1 MGGGGQG
8 GAGYSGE
15 SRATREQ
22 GRSSGEQWEV
32 QGRSG
37 EPWRSEEPE
46 RSWEQVSGE
55 PERSW
60 EQVSGEQGRTVGQ
73 ARAKVQGR
81 EEQEQVRAAYV
92 GGGVVGGG
100 GGQGGAGCS
109 GGSRAERE

>member
-1 MGGGGQG
+1 MVRAVLVGGGVGQG

-60 EQVSGEQGRTVGQ
+60 EQVSGEQGRTVKQ
-73 ARAKVQGR
+73 AMA
-81 EEQEQVRAAYV
+81 
-92 GGGVVGGG
+92 
-100 GGQGGAGCS
+100 
-109 GGSRAERE
+109 